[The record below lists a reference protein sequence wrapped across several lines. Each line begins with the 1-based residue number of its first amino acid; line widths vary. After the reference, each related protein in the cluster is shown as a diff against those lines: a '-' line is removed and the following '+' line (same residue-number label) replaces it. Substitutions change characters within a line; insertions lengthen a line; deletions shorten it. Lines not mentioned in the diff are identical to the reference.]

1 MKKTSVRCFR
11 SLCILLFACFVMAGP
26 AAALTYDTDGNVS
39 LQWPANSESDLAGYN
54 VYRATQS
61 GGPYA
66 KINAALVTAPSSVD
80 AQTSDGATYYY
91 VVSAVDQVGNESG
104 YSPESEGCR
113 VDMSAPT
120 IWASPLGGYFSEA
133 QAVRLRSS
141 EPATIHYTTD
151 GTTPTASSQVYS
163 DPLSIDVETTVK
175 FLAVDLAGNTSNVR
189 TEIYTFADPGADSD
203 NDGMPDTYEIDNG
216 LDPFDDSD
224 AAADAD
230 EDGYSNLEEFEQG
243 TDPNDPEDHPTPPWV
258 VADMLRPHAG
268 QGWVAGTLRVPVDTS
283 VMVMLEDEEGVNPDS
298 VIVDING
305 EVVANTVHEALV
317 AGDLR
322 QVWVVYDSLGAFE
335 YDEAVTVTVEA
346 CDINGY
352 WMTPYAFTFKTE
364 TLEEHELAANAA
376 PPTTV
381 VVDAVPGMNAVVGE
395 EGSEVDG
402 VGILYPN
409 GEMVPPRLGPSDEIV
424 PMDDPRMMNV
434 PLNLEPV
441 SYYESPVTVIVPVS
455 QALDVGSVRI
465 YYLNP
470 LLGWVRADEED
481 TCVVADSRV
490 EHVDGDVRYLQFQ
503 IRYAVAIQCLD
514 ASPPRDP
521 CDVNRDMAVDS
532 SDLEALLSLAGHS
545 GTLTP
550 EQIELGDLNGD
561 GAVDVRDTV
570 IMLDMLR
577 GL

>member
-1 MKKTSVRCFR
+1 MRKLSFGSFR
-11 SLCILLFACFVMAGP
+11 WLGLLSLSCFVMVGP
-26 AAALTYDTDGNVS
+26 ATALTYDTDGNVS

-66 KINAALVTAPSSVD
+66 KLNGALVTAPSSVD
-80 AQTSDGATYYY
+80 TQTTDGTTYYY
-91 VVSAVDQVGNESG
+91 VVTALDQVGNESG

-120 IWASPLGGYFSEA
+120 IWSSPLGGYFSEA
-133 QAVRLRSS
+133 LTVRLRSS
-141 EPATIHYTTD
+141 EPATIYYTTD
-151 GTTPTASSQVYS
+151 GTIPSTSSQVYS
-163 DPLSIDVETTVK
+163 DPLSIDVETTVR
-175 FLAVDLAGNTSNVR
+175 FFAVDPAGNASNVR
-189 TEIYTFADPGADSD
+189 RETFTFADPGLDSD

-216 LDPFDDSD
+216 LDPFDDTD
-224 AAADAD
+224 ASGDAD

-243 TDPNDPEDHPTPPWV
+243 TDPNNGEDHPTPPWV
-258 VADMLRPHAG
+258 VSDELRPHPG
-268 QGWVAGTLRVPVDTS
+268 QGWVNGTLRVPVDTS
-283 VMVMLEDEEGVNPDS
+283 VMVMLEDDEGVNPDS

-305 EVVANTVHEALV
+305 EVVVNTVHEALT

-335 YDEAVTVTVEA
+335 YDEVVTVTVEV

-376 PPTTV
+376 PPTTLV
-381 VVDAVPGMNAVVGE
+381 ADAAPGMTAVVGQ
-395 EGSEVDG
+395 EGSEADG
-402 VGILYPN
+402 VAVFYPN
-409 GEMVPPRLGPSDEIV
+409 SEMVPPRLGPSGEIA

-441 SYYESPVTVIVPVS
+441 SYYESAVTVIVPVS
-455 QALDVGSVRI
+455 DALDVSSVRI
-465 YYLNP
+465 YYFNP
-470 LLGWVRADEED
+470 LVGWIRATDGD
-481 TCVVADSRV
+481 HCVVADSRL
-490 EHVDGDVRYLQFQ
+490 EHVDGDTRYLQFQ

-514 ASPPRDP
+514 ASPPRDT
-521 CDVNRDMAVDS
+521 CDVNRDMTVDN
-532 SDLEALLSLAGHS
+532 SDLEALLSLAGYS

-561 GAVDVRDTV
+561 GTVDVRDTV
-570 IMLDMLR
+570 IMLDELR
-577 GL
+577 EL